1 MNLARTSRFTLAKG
15 LRRQPFVFSPP
26 LYPSPSP
33 YPVTCQAGPKKYAR
47 FSTTMADIPQ
57 RRLQRPVVLVCDMQE
72 KFRSAI
78 LMFDLILRTTQKVLR
93 AAKILD
99 VPVIVTTQN
108 AAKLGPTVSELQE
121 LTENAVINADKTA
134 FSMLRVPEVAAR
146 FPRVV
151 VDPARETA
159 AAAAEPPSE
168 VAIVGIE
175 AHICVTQTALDL
187 LARGHKVYV
196 LADGVSSC
204 NRMDARA
211 ALARLRAEGAVVT
224 TSESWIYECMGDAGI
239 PEFREVARLVK
250 ETGPGMKEVLRGLES
265 NL

>member
-1 MNLARTSRFTLAKG
+1 MNLARTSRFTLGKE
-15 LRRQPFVFSPP
+15 LRRRPFVFSPP
-26 LYPSPSP
+26 LYLYP
-33 YPVTCQAGPKKYAR
+33 YPITHQARPKKYAR
-47 FSTTMADIPQ
+47 FSSTMTDIPQ
-57 RRLQRPVVLVCDMQE
+57 RRFQRPVVLVCDMQE

-78 LMFDLILRTTQKVLR
+78 WMFDLILRTSQKVLR

-108 AAKLGPTVSELQE
+108 GAKLGSTVSELQE

-146 FPRVV
+146 FPP
-151 VDPARETA
+151 VDPSSSPAV
-159 AAAAEPPSE
+159 PPSE

-196 LADGVSSC
+196 LADAVSSC
-204 NRMDARA
+204 NQMDARA
-211 ALARLRAEGAVVT
+211 AFARLRAEGAVVT
-224 TSESWIYECMGDAGI
+224 TSEGWLYECMGDAGI
-239 PEFREVARLVK
+239 PEFRDVARLVK
-250 ETGPGMKEVLRGLES
+250 ETGPGMKEVLRGLGS